1 MQFWESARGKR
12 RKKKNS
18 WESGT
23 LIMEFCYEGYKD
35 IKEFVTLWLC
45 KRLKYIRV
53 KEEEKVGTLHWCVFL
68 GVWDIHYSIHIQ
80 EQTLK
85 HALAY
90 NLTKSKIST
99 TNKTA
104 LPGKPFIGKW

>member
-1 MQFWESARGKR
+1 
-12 RKKKNS
+12 
-18 WESGT
+18 
-23 LIMEFCYEGYKD
+23 MEFCYEGYKD

-45 KRLKYIRV
+45 KQLKYIRV

-68 GVWDIHYSIHIQ
+68 GVWDIHIQ
-80 EQTLK
+80 EQTWK
-85 HALAY
+85 HAVAY
-90 NLTKSKIST
+90 TLTKSKISLSKKKNTKSKIST